1 MHGHSLA
8 TSIQSS
14 RSRYIA
20 SWPPPSP
27 GWPSWAERLA
37 GSDVYAR
44 RPISELRT
52 AFHRELESIEGMMIQ
67 LFAFITEDL
76 ALATD
81 ALLSNNADT
90 LNLVSERETVIDGLY
105 HEIENLG
112 DKLLVLQ
119 APVVGDFRLVISMLR
134 IVPELE
140 RSHDLVVHIA
150 EHATHMLGDELSPR
164 SRGLVQRM
172 GETATEMWTQA
183 AKAWGQRDPEAAR
196 ALEERDD
203 DMDSLHGA
211 LLAELASGKMSL
223 PVAMD
228 MTLVARFY
236 ERLGDHSVNVA
247 RRIAYVA
254 GPSHRY

>member
-1 MHGHSLA
+1 M
-8 TSIQSS
+8 
-14 RSRYIA
+14 
-20 SWPPPSP
+20 
-27 GWPSWAERLA
+27 
-37 GSDVYAR
+37 
-44 RPISELRT
+44 SELRT
-52 AFHRELESIEGMMIQ
+52 AFHRELESIEGIMIQ

-90 LNLVSERETVIDGLY
+90 LNLVSERETAIDGLY

-112 DKLLVLQ
+112 DKILVLQ

-183 AKAWGQRDPEAAR
+183 AKAWSQRDPEAAE

-254 GPSHRY
+254 GPAHR

>member
-1 MHGHSLA
+1 M
-8 TSIQSS
+8 
-14 RSRYIA
+14 YV
-20 SWPPPSP
+20 W
-27 GWPSWAERLA
+27 
-37 GSDVYAR
+37 GSM
-44 RPISELRT
+44 SELRT
-52 AFHRELESIEGMMIQ
+52 AFHRELASIEGMMIQ

-76 ALATD
+76 ALSTD
-81 ALLSNNADT
+81 ALLSSNADT
-90 LNLVSERETVIDGLY
+90 LNLVSERETAIDGLY

-183 AKAWGQRDPEAAR
+183 AQAWSQRDPEAAE

-247 RRIAYVA
+247 RRVAYISGA
-254 GPSHRY
+254 S

>member
-1 MHGHSLA
+1 M
-8 TSIQSS
+8 
-14 RSRYIA
+14 
-20 SWPPPSP
+20 
-27 GWPSWAERLA
+27 
-37 GSDVYAR
+37 
-44 RPISELRT
+44 
-52 AFHRELESIEGMMIQ
+52 
-67 LFAFITEDL
+67 
-76 ALATD
+76 
-81 ALLSNNADT
+81 
-90 LNLVSERETVIDGLY
+90 
-105 HEIENLG
+105 
-112 DKLLVLQ
+112 
-119 APVVGDFRLVISMLR
+119 VGDFRLVISMLR

-183 AKAWGQRDPEAAR
+183 AQAWSQRDPEAAE

-247 RRIAYVA
+247 RRVAYISGA
-254 GPSHRY
+254 S

>member
-1 MHGHSLA
+1 M
-8 TSIQSS
+8 
-14 RSRYIA
+14 YV
-20 SWPPPSP
+20 W
-27 GWPSWAERLA
+27 
-37 GSDVYAR
+37 GSM
-44 RPISELRT
+44 SELRT
-52 AFHRELESIEGMMIQ
+52 AFHRELASIEGMMIQ
-67 LFAFITEDL
+67 LFAFVTEDL
-76 ALATD
+76 ALSTD
-81 ALLSNNADT
+81 ALLSSNADT

-105 HEIENLG
+105 HEIEDLG

-172 GETATEMWTQA
+172 GETAAEMWNQA
-183 AKAWGQRDPEAAR
+183 AHAWSSARPGGGGSSGRARRRHGQPPF
-196 ALEERDD
+196 
-203 DMDSLHGA
+203 A

-247 RRIAYVA
+247 RRVAYISGA
-254 GPSHRY
+254 S

>member
-1 MHGHSLA
+1 M
-8 TSIQSS
+8 
-14 RSRYIA
+14 YV
-20 SWPPPSP
+20 W
-27 GWPSWAERLA
+27 
-37 GSDVYAR
+37 GSM
-44 RPISELRT
+44 SELRT
-52 AFHRELESIEGMMIQ
+52 AFHRELASIEGMMIQ

-76 ALATD
+76 ALSTD
-81 ALLSNNADT
+81 ALLSSNADT
-90 LNLVSERETVIDGLY
+90 LNLVSERETAIDGLY

-140 RSHDLVVHIA
+140 RSHDLVVHIV

-183 AKAWGQRDPEAAR
+183 AQAWSQRDPEAAE

-247 RRIAYVA
+247 RRVAYISGA
-254 GPSHRY
+254 S

>member
-1 MHGHSLA
+1 M
-8 TSIQSS
+8 
-14 RSRYIA
+14 
-20 SWPPPSP
+20 
-27 GWPSWAERLA
+27 
-37 GSDVYAR
+37 
-44 RPISELRT
+44 SELRT
-52 AFHRELESIEGMMIQ
+52 AFHRELASIEGMMIQ

-76 ALATD
+76 ALSTD
-81 ALLSNNADT
+81 ALLSSNADT
-90 LNLVSERETVIDGLY
+90 LNLVSERETAIDGLY

-140 RSHDLVVHIA
+140 RSHDLVVHIG

-183 AKAWGQRDPEAAR
+183 AKAWSQRDPEAAE

-211 LLAELASGKMSL
+211 LLAEPASGKMSL

-228 MTLVARFY
+228 MTRAARFY

-247 RRIAYVA
+247 RRVAYISGA
-254 GPSHRY
+254 S